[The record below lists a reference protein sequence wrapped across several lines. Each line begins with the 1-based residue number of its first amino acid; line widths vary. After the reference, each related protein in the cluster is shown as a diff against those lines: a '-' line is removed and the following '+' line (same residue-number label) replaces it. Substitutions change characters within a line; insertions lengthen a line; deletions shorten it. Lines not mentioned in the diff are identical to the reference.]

1 MGIQRDMFF
10 DMFASPI
17 VKKTHDESQKK
28 MCEIVFC
35 YRDIYIMEY
44 TVLKKNT
51 QNSLNQ
57 KKQKS
62 WFNMVK
68 SC

>member
-1 MGIQRDMFF
+1 MGIQRDMFS

-35 YRDIYIMEY
+35 YRDIYNGIYRIKKKYSKFIES
-44 TVLKKNT
+44 KKNK
-51 QNSLNQ
+51 NHGLI
-57 KKQKS
+57 
-62 WFNMVK
+62 W
-68 SC
+68 

>member
-1 MGIQRDMFF
+1 MFF

-35 YRDIYIMEY
+35 YRDIYNGIYRIKKKYSEFIESKKTKIM
-44 TVLKKNT
+44 V
-51 QNSLNQ
+51 
-57 KKQKS
+57 
-62 WFNMVK
+62 
-68 SC
+68 